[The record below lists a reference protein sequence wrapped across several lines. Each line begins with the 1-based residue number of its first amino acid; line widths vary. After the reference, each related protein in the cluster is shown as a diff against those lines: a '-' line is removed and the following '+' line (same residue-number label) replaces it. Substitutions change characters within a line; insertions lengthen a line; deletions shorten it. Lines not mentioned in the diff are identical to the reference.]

1 MSTEIF
7 ERGHI
12 PTRAILHA
20 DPNFRGID
28 QYGSYGGDW
37 PQSDLQYA
45 PALQLPGLTQ
55 PLRVDPT
62 AIAENVYASAA
73 GTPDTISQ
81 QRLAD
86 YAVSR
91 HLPQTQKIGRIEEI
105 IDGETRTSFAE
116 YRGQLFNWK
125 SVMKVTGAALLGV
138 NVVINAPAVFHD
150 AKTAVE
156 DLGDEINQI
165 KYDFSHDETKPQ
177 TITVPSKNVTI
188 TLKSS
193 LPATTPNEVGKATVS
208 QKTVRS
214 LADQVS
220 ETLGDH
226 PGAKIVSINLKGNAS
241 AEWATNASLTK
252 ADEENVKLAQKRAA
266 SYSNPIEAALDAKKI
281 EHPEAT
287 VTQVTEH
294 NLTTKENN
302 TLQQLA
308 KKQSFESGKQAIEA
322 RDAGELKP
330 GKLRSFIDKHITGK
344 RGSTVE
350 VQIDVPTLH
359 RTKPISETVFI
370 EDHFNNPDRDY
381 DGLKLALWPALLGL
395 AALIPKVGFGK
406 RIVPKKRRIYVEDEI
421 GDPTWLRFYNEA
433 ITEDGNLK
441 RHPFWFTRKGT
452 LLLREDRIKAV
463 DTMQYYGMDGAE
475 RTVRTHYIDHKPS
488 EKTLAE
494 FRKINEIVANA
505 NMGHVADVISE
516 ILIYPSKNVGIN
528 PRAAKQKVGLGV
540 DEQYDHDT
548 LGLATPLLETVE
560 IQMPE
565 NPSEEEL
572 QSFYGAL
579 RTMIHEYAGH
589 GTHIKPFQY
598 RKEGNLRR
606 TADGSYVSYNAWRP
620 NGRDLYARLRQLPRR
635 SRKPALQFDITRQ
648 VVDINGETHL
658 LHDRVD
664 SDDPR
669 LGEAIESRIA
679 GAQVTEY
686 AGTNYLE
693 QFAETASAEIHPRPM
708 PYRAAGVHTT
718 SPANGSY
725 MQGYRADKEASEMY
739 FDATGLD
746 TENLDR
752 VHTGEVVHTLST
764 IEQEK
769 TMHAIAEW
777 ARNTE
782 VPEVSNMTRI
792 LGYVINGS
800 TKKRHILPLRRK

>member
-1 MSTEIF
+1 M
-7 ERGHI
+7 
-12 PTRAILHA
+12 
-20 DPNFRGID
+20 
-28 QYGSYGGDW
+28 
-37 PQSDLQYA
+37 
-45 PALQLPGLTQ
+45 
-55 PLRVDPT
+55 
-62 AIAENVYASAA
+62 
-73 GTPDTISQ
+73 
-81 QRLAD
+81 
-86 YAVSR
+86 
-91 HLPQTQKIGRIEEI
+91 
-105 IDGETRTSFAE
+105 
-116 YRGQLFNWK
+116 
-125 SVMKVTGAALLGV
+125 
-138 NVVINAPAVFHD
+138 
-150 AKTAVE
+150 
-156 DLGDEINQI
+156 
-165 KYDFSHDETKPQ
+165 
-177 TITVPSKNVTI
+177 
-188 TLKSS
+188 
-193 LPATTPNEVGKATVS
+193 
-208 QKTVRS
+208 
-214 LADQVS
+214 
-220 ETLGDH
+220 
-226 PGAKIVSINLKGNAS
+226 
-241 AEWATNASLTK
+241 
-252 ADEENVKLAQKRAA
+252 
-266 SYSNPIEAALDAKKI
+266 
-281 EHPEAT
+281 
-287 VTQVTEH
+287 TEH

-350 VQIDVPTLH
+350 VQIDVPILH

-395 AALIPKVGFGK
+395 AALIPKIGFGK

-505 NMGHVADVISE
+505 NMGHVTDVISE

-606 TADGSYVSYNAWRP
+606 TRW
-620 NGRDLYARLRQLPRR
+620 
-635 SRKPALQFDITRQ
+635 
-648 VVDINGETHL
+648 VVCFIQCMAPKWT
-658 LHDRVD
+658 
-664 SDDPR
+664 
-669 LGEAIESRIA
+669 
-679 GAQVTEY
+679 
-686 AGTNYLE
+686 
-693 QFAETASAEIHPRPM
+693 
-708 PYRAAGVHTT
+708 
-718 SPANGSY
+718 
-725 MQGYRADKEASEMY
+725 
-739 FDATGLD
+739 
-746 TENLDR
+746 
-752 VHTGEVVHTLST
+752 
-764 IEQEK
+764 
-769 TMHAIAEW
+769 
-777 ARNTE
+777 
-782 VPEVSNMTRI
+782 
-792 LGYVINGS
+792 
-800 TKKRHILPLRRK
+800 